1 MLQFNAINLTCFFFF
16 LIFYRDFRP
25 TSLEKGQELCRLR
38 IYEVYAWGVPLLIS
52 GVAAI
57 LDNLPETPGDTF
69 LRPRFGQNRCW
80 FFGKSSIFIF
90 SIFYPVISVVVFM
103 MSIKLLELNFFRQLI
118 HFISHCSLYS
128 PFYNPFPKRSYI
140 NFIIK

>member
-16 LIFYRDFRP
+16 LNIYRDFRP

-80 FFGKSSIFIF
+80 FFGKYFFHLIFIF
-90 SIFYPVISVVVFM
+90 YQVMSGVVFM
-103 MSIKLLELNFFRQLI
+103 MSKLI
-118 HFISHCSLYS
+118 HFIQQLQFITNKF
-128 PFYNPFPKRSYI
+128 FY
-140 NFIIK
+140 FIILFPQTFIYQFHN

>member
-1 MLQFNAINLTCFFFF
+1 MFFFF
-16 LIFYRDFRP
+16 LNIYRDFRP

-80 FFGKSSIFIF
+80 FFGKSFF
-90 SIFYPVISVVVFM
+90 SFNFHILSSHVRGGFYD
-103 MSIKLLELNFFRQLI
+103 E
-118 HFISHCSLYS
+118 
-128 PFYNPFPKRSYI
+128 
-140 NFIIK
+140 